1 MLIRVNESDNYAEY
15 KEYIE
20 LSEVYGGKILL
31 ELYIEE
37 AETDNYIRVKEAFL
51 DEESVDKL
59 IKALQSFKKGGN

>member
-1 MLIRVNESDNYAEY
+1 MLLRINESDNYAEY

-37 AETDNYIRVKEAFL
+37 VETNNYIGVKEAFL

-59 IKALQSFKKGGN
+59 IEALQRFKKGGN

>member
-1 MLIRVNESDNYAEY
+1 MLIRVNEADSYEEY

-31 ELYIEE
+31 ELFIEE
-37 AETDNYIRVKEAFL
+37 AETDNYISVKEAFL

-59 IKALQSFKKGGN
+59 IKALQSFKKGEI

>member
-1 MLIRVNESDNYAEY
+1 MLLRINESDNYTEY

-37 AETDNYIRVKEAFL
+37 AETDNYIGVKGAFL

-59 IKALQSFKKGGN
+59 IEALQSFKKGGN